1 MIIVFDIESNRKL
14 QLELLDGQT
23 VKSIKDIAIK
33 HFMLNL
39 IQIESYHVRAVLEF
53 NGADLNDDWIFS
65 DLNIRNGST
74 VKLYSKKEKIPD
86 YIIYVRFKKEFVK
99 MVDTNLAYNKDAYV
113 FELRVQISNI
123 LGLPLSIFRL
133 KTYDNIDIY
142 DDNKISDYKLNNF
155 EPIVLDTWKD
165 WDIFLLNCIKGYK
178 KQVFKEIHSDE
189 YIKQYQLKV
198 ALFISAFYGNFELVN
213 TLMFLGIFY
222 IPAF

>member
-1 MIIVFDIESNRKL
+1 MIIVFDLESNRKL
-14 QLELLDGQT
+14 QLELTDGQT
-23 VKSIKDIAIK
+23 VRSIKEIAIK

-39 IQIESYHVRAVLEF
+39 IQVESYHVRAVLEF

-86 YIIYVRFKKEFVK
+86 YLIYVRFKKEFLK
-99 MVDTNLAYNKDAYV
+99 MVDTNLTNSNTDAYV

-133 KTYDNIDIY
+133 KTYDDIEIF
-142 DDNKISDYKLNNF
+142 DDNKISYYKLNNY
-155 EPIVLDTWKD
+155 EPIILDTWRD
-165 WDIFLLNCIKGYK
+165 WDTFLLNCIKGYK
-178 KQVFKEIHSDE
+178 KQVIKEIHTDE
-189 YIKQYQLKV
+189 FIKQYQLKV

-213 TLMFLGIFY
+213 TLMFLGI
-222 IPAF
+222 